1 MESNVLQYILTNMQ
15 VLLYTVIHS
24 QCLDFSNDFSS
35 QMSKRIISS
44 HLKLGFQ
51 LFCERTEFSW
61 MEWKTPLSISF
72 STFEL
77 TKENLISI
85 ESSLKEG

>member
-15 VLLYTVIHS
+15 VFLYAVIHS

-35 QMSKRIISS
+35 QMSRRIISS

-51 LFCERTEFSW
+51 LFCELRFFERAMPNYIKEFS
-61 MEWKTPLSISF
+61 EILNL
-72 STFEL
+72 TFNM
-77 TKENLISI
+77 KESCN
-85 ESSLKEG
+85 SLLRVYM